1 MSDLQTKLLES
12 AERFATPI
20 SSDAPSGTD
29 VAYDVDF
36 EAIKS
41 EIDKLTSVSGGQPS
55 WRDVVEK
62 SAVILEQRSRD
73 LRLLAWST
81 VGRLQTKGVDGLA
94 EGLAIMLRVVSSQW
108 ETLFPPMKRA
118 KARANLI
125 DWMNDQVLAVLQP
138 MEATLANGDA
148 IRATQGLYD
157 ELDSL
162 FSDKLGDAYGGLGTL
177 RSLLRDKVRA
187 IPAAAAPPPPPPP
200 VAATPSPAAASPAPA
215 PVAAAPAPPP
225 AAPPPP
231 AAAAPAMAAPTV
243 PTISG
248 VESVGPALRV
258 LGEGLS
264 TAARHLRMAD
274 PANAAAYRL
283 HRLGMWLNVTELPPA
298 EGGRTRLRPPGA
310 DIKRQLDAKV
320 SGQQWL
326 DLLNS
331 AEDLTNQYIYWLDL
345 HRHVAL
351 AMERLGAL
359 FIEARKVVGRELVS
373 FLERANALPSLAFSD
388 GTPFADPGTQMWI
401 SEVQAEFGAGAGS
414 GGSSKVSEEDEELQK
429 RFEEARELV
438 AGGKVVEGLGLAA
451 QLAPRA
457 ADERRRFRGR
467 LTVAELA
474 LQGGKPEIA
483 RPILEGLVR
492 EIDERRIQDWE
503 PELCAS
509 TVATLSAAYRTL
521 GSEIDKADL
530 RMLHNRLCLLDP
542 VEALKW
548 SGS

>member
-1 MSDLQTKLLES
+1 MSDLQAKLLES

-41 EIDKLTSVSGGQPS
+41 EIDKLTSVSGGQPA

-73 LRLLAWST
+73 LRLLSWST

-94 EGLAIMLRVVSSQW
+94 EGLAIMHRVVSSQW

-125 DWMNDQVLAVLQP
+125 DWMNEQVLAALQP
-138 MEATLANGDA
+138 IESTVANGDA
-148 IRATQGLYD
+148 IRAIQGLYD

-162 FSDKLGDAYGGLGTL
+162 YSDKLGDAYGGLGSL

-187 IPAAAAPPPPPPP
+187 IPAAAAPPPPAP
-200 VAATPSPAAASPAPA
+200 VAAAPAPAAAAPAPA
-215 PVAAAPAPPP
+215 PVAAAPAPVAAP
-225 AAPPPP
+225 AAAP
-231 AAAAPAMAAPTV
+231 AAPAMAAPTM

-264 TAARHLRMAD
+264 TAARHLRLAD
-274 PANAAAYRL
+274 PANPAAYRL
-283 HRLGMWLNVTELPPA
+283 HRLGMWLNVTDLPPA

-310 DIKRQLDAKV
+310 DVKRQLDAKV

-373 FLERANALPSLAFSD
+373 FLQRASALPSLAFSD
-388 GTPFADPGTQMWI
+388 GTPFADPGTQMWLN
-401 SEVQAEFGAGAGS
+401 EVQAEFGAGAGS
-414 GGSSKVSEEDEELQK
+414 GGGNSKVSEEDEELQK

-438 AGGKVVEGLGLAA
+438 AGGKVVEGVGLAA

-457 ADERRRFRGR
+457 PDERRRFRGR

-492 EIDERRIQDWE
+492 EIDERKIGDWE

-509 TVATLSAAYRTL
+509 TVATLSAAYRFFGERDRQGRFANASQSSL
-521 GSEIDKADL
+521 SSRSRGSA
-530 RMLHNRLCLLDP
+530 
-542 VEALKW
+542 
-548 SGS
+548 

>member
-1 MSDLQTKLLES
+1 MSDLQAKLLES
-12 AERFATPI
+12 AEKFATPM

-36 EAIKS
+36 EAIKL

-73 LRLLAWST
+73 LRLLSWST
-81 VGRLQTKGVDGLA
+81 VGRLQTNGIDGLA

-108 ETLFPPMKRA
+108 ETLFPPLKRA
-118 KARANLI
+118 KARANLV
-125 DWMNDQVLAVLQP
+125 DWMNEQVQGVLQP
-138 MEATLANGDA
+138 IEPTLANGNA
-148 IRATQGLYD
+148 LRAAQALYD
-157 ELDSL
+157 ELDS
-162 FSDKLGDAYGGLGTL
+162 FYSEKLGDAYGGLGVM

-187 IPAAAAPPPPPPP
+187 IPAAAAPPPSP
-200 VAATPSPAAASPAPA
+200 AATPGAATPAPVQTAAPAPSPAATAS
-215 PVAAAPAPPP
+215 AAPAP
-225 AAPPPP
+225 
-231 AAAAPAMAAPTV
+231 APAMAAPAV

-248 VESVGPALRV
+248 ADSVGPALRV

-264 TAARHLRMAD
+264 TAARHLRLAD
-274 PANAAAYRL
+274 PANPAAYRL
-283 HRLGMWLNVTELPPA
+283 HRIGMWLNVTELPPA
-298 EGGRTRLRPPGA
+298 EGGHTRLRPPGA
-310 DIKRQLDAKV
+310 DIKRQLEAKV

-331 AEDLTNQYIYWLDL
+331 AEDVTNQYIYWLDL
-345 HRHVAL
+345 HRYVAL

-359 FIEARKVVGRELVS
+359 FIEARKIVGRELVG
-373 FLERANALPSLAFSD
+373 FLQRASALPSLSFSD
-388 GTPFADPGTQMWI
+388 GTPFADPGTQMWLND
-401 SEVQAEFGAGAGS
+401 VQTEFGAGAGG

-438 AGGKVVEGLGLAA
+438 SGGKVAEGVGLAA

-474 LQGGKPEIA
+474 LLGGKPEIA
-483 RPILEGLVR
+483 RPILEALVR
-492 EIDERRIQDWE
+492 EIDERKIEDWE

-509 TVATLSAAYRTL
+509 TVATLSAVYRSL
-521 GSEIDKADL
+521 GTEIDKADL
-530 RMLHNRLCLLDP
+530 RMLHNRLCRLDP